1 MRDGE
6 LAETLMAITP
16 GPLVLLDAGGRIV
29 RSNAAFQRLAGGA
42 ALEGKPFVGLIA
54 PADRPQT
61 TRMIQ
66 DVAPSSAELR
76 LGGSPDAP
84 LVMFTAARS
93 GDGVLLAG
101 ADLTP
106 QRRLE
111 ARVLQARKGE
121 SLARLTRGMAHD
133 FNNALAVVMSY
144 AELILMDLEP
154 DDPRRTDVQTIREAA
169 VRAGELTRQIL
180 VFSRAQSA
188 PPRPVD
194 LNALVLGLDMLLR
207 RLIGEDIELVTL
219 LGENL
224 GFADGDPGQI
234 EAGIVHA
241 VVTALDTLGAG
252 GSITIETGL
261 GADDQ
266 LCLTVTHG
274 GGEPFELR
282 LPRSR
287 GIDAPP
293 PSAAMRGTE
302 TILVADDNEM
312 VRRGISAM
320 LASRGFTVLT
330 AANGEEALRLVRTQ
344 ATVDLVLADV
354 VMPRMTALDLDTAL
368 RETRPG
374 IKIVFMSGY
383 AEDAVSQGIVKPAG
397 FIQKPFTAEAL
408 AGKVRQVLS
417 A

>member
-1 MRDGE
+1 
-6 LAETLMAITP
+6 MAITP
-16 GPLVLLDAGGRIV
+16 GPLVLLDAGGKIV
-29 RSNAAFQRLAGGA
+29 RSNAAFQRLAGDTAVAGR
-42 ALEGKPFVGLIA
+42 PFAGLIS
-54 PADRPQT
+54 PADRPQA

-66 DVAPSSAELR
+66 DAAPSSAELR
-76 LGGSPDAP
+76 IGRSPDAP
-84 LVMFTAARS
+84 QVLFTAARTR
-93 GDGVLLAG
+93 DGVLLAG
-101 ADLTP
+101 ADLTA

-111 ARVLQARKGE
+111 ARVVQARKGE

-144 AELILMDLEP
+144 AELIMMDMEP
-154 DDPRRTDVQTIREAA
+154 DDRRRADVQTIREAA

-188 PPRPVD
+188 PPKPVD

-219 LGENL
+219 LGEDL

-234 EAGIVHA
+234 EAEIVNA
-241 VVTALDTLGAG
+241 AVTALDALGDG
-252 GSITIETGL
+252 GSITIQTGL
-261 GADDQ
+261 TEGGVS
-266 LCLTVTHG
+266 LTVTHSG

-287 GIDAPP
+287 GIEAPP
-293 PSAAMRGTE
+293 PSAAVRGTE
-302 TILVADDNEM
+302 TILVADDNDM

-320 LASRGFTVLT
+320 LGSRGFKVLT
-330 AANGEEALRLVRTQ
+330 AANGEEAIRLARTE
-344 ATVDLVLADV
+344 AKLDLVLADV

-368 RETRPG
+368 REARPG

-383 AEDAVSQGIVKPAG
+383 AEDAVSRGIVKPAG
-397 FIQKPFTAEAL
+397 FIQKPFTADAL
-408 AGKVRQVLS
+408 AGKLRQVLD